1 MHMPSVAKKT
11 KRKKNPAAVALG
23 KLAAKKRK
31 TQMTSEEARRIALM
45 RWYPKTKGRKTK
57 KKQ

>member
-1 MHMPSVAKKT
+1 MPSVAKKT